1 MSVAGF
7 NGEIGIH
14 YPLHVLNRYS
24 LPELIDLAARAAHSL
39 GPFGFTRVWT
49 NDNLEYR
56 SVLASSAA
64 ILARLPVK
72 LGTAVAV
79 PYFRNPIDF
88 AMAFATM
95 SELSSGR
102 EISLG
107 LGPGSRSI
115 LTRHVVRAKPLT
127 IMAELAIALRTLF
140 TGQTLHR
147 DQIPVLAEYFHL
159 NAPHYALR
167 FKAAAP
173 IHLYYGPSLLKPR
186 VLDLIAQHFDGV
198 ILQTLYGTDEMR
210 ESLERLERVRTQSG
224 AAEPLR
230 KTMLINA
237 SIARDGETA
246 REHAKRF
253 VSHIVSGW
261 PDEVLG
267 AKDIDPEAIQ
277 AVRQA
282 YAENRGVDAAAALTP
297 DHAVDRLIIAGTAA
311 QCRDRLAELF
321 KLAAQHSFNEIV
333 IGVPLGPEI
342 ADVID
347 LWGSEILPGLR

>member
-1 MSVAGF
+1 MASERF
-7 NGEIGIH
+7 SGEIGIH

-24 LPELIDLAARAAHSL
+24 LPELIDLAARAAQNLES
-39 GPFGFTRVWT
+39 FGFTRVWT

-79 PYFRNPIDF
+79 PYFRNPVDF

-95 SELSSGR
+95 SELSKGR
-102 EISLG
+102 DISLG

-115 LTRHVVRAKPLT
+115 LTRHVIRAKPMT

-140 TGQTLHR
+140 AGQTLYCQ
-147 DQIPVLAEYFHL
+147 DIPMLAEYFHL

-173 IHLYYGPSLLKPR
+173 IHLFYGPSLLKPA
-186 VLDLIAQHFDGV
+186 VLDLVARHFDGV
-198 ILQTLYGTDEMR
+198 ILQTLYGIDEMER
-210 ESLERLERVRTQSG
+210 SLERLHTARIQSG
-224 AAEPLR
+224 APSPLR

-237 SIARDGETA
+237 SIGRDGDAA
-246 REHAKRF
+246 RQHAKRF

-261 PDEVLG
+261 PDEVLD
-267 AKDIDPEAIQ
+267 AKRIDPKAIQ

-297 DHAVDRLIIAGTAA
+297 DHAVDRLIIAGTAT
-311 QCRDRLAELF
+311 QCRDRLADLF
-321 KLAAQHSFNEIV
+321 KLAAQHNFNEVV

-342 ADVID
+342 IDVID
-347 LWGSEILPGLR
+347 LWGSEILPSLR